1 MTGLVRFLLGRALQ
15 VVLTLLTVSIVAFLL
30 LHMLPGSLPAE
41 MLGRQA
47 TRGKVRLL
55 AHLLGIDQ
63 PLPVQYLR
71 WLGLLFSPGVL
82 REITSIALPTLELL
96 LLGGGLALLGSLG
109 IASLQARLRGSLL
122 DRLVGI
128 AAYVLYT
135 LPSFWV
141 GLMLLWLFADML
153 LWLPATGPLP
163 VPGQSPSAWWLS
175 MVLPSL
181 TLAVATIASWS
192 TLFRAAIEDALR
204 SDYVRTARAKGLGER
219 QVVRRH
225 ALRPAALPV
234 ITVVGMSLP
243 TMFNNVVAIEI
254 VFSMAGLGSSL
265 VGAVGSLQYGVSGYL
280 VLVIAAVTAAGSL
293 LADILYAFADPR
305 IQFA

>member
-47 TRGKVRLL
+47 TPARVRLL
-55 AHLLGIDQ
+55 AHLLGIDE

-71 WLGLLFSPGVL
+71 WLALLFSRGVL
-82 REITSIALPTLELL
+82 QEIASIAMPTLELL
-96 LLGGGLALLGSLG
+96 LLGGGVALLASLA
-109 IASLQARLRGSLL
+109 IAGLQARLRGSLL
-122 DRLVGI
+122 DRALGI
-128 AAYVLYT
+128 AAYALYT

-163 VPGQSPSAWWLS
+163 TPGQGVLAWWLS
-175 MVLPSL
+175 MVLPVA
-181 TLAVATIASWS
+181 TLALATIASWS

-204 SDYVRTARAKGLGER
+204 SDYVRTARAKGLSDR

-265 VGAVGSLQYGVSGYL
+265 VGAVGALQYGVSGYL
-280 VLVIAAVTAAGSL
+280 VLVIAALTAAGSL
-293 LADILYAFADPR
+293 AADILYAFADPR